1 MKDLS
6 YKQKYLLLKYL
17 LGFTSIVAIYVTI
30 FANYFI
36 K

>member
-6 YKQKYLLLKYL
+6 YKQKYLMLKTA
-17 LGFTSIVAIYVTI
+17 LGFTGIVVTYVAI

-36 K
+36 R